1 MVTPTNQPTNR
12 ANIEQ
17 SEAEICNRK
26 GGEKNERRAGSFSQ
40 SKRAAIK
47 LCSSIQSKRCP
58 ATSIA
63 RAWNWKPKREI
74 IMYNLVQFCAILYN
88 FAHFCA
94 ILYNF
99 VQFCAIW
106 LQLISGI
113 TKTDATL
120 REQNINSFSDIVNI
134 YCTGAFTEKW
144 TMPKWFS
151 FQKDQR
157 YGQIN
162 ILFGERFWEDGFVE
176 VNYHL
181 FYIHRILGELT
192 LGSAQGKLFDPRKK
206 LAFWNSVPDNT
217 LGARNYSCCS
227 WNSVRAVPR
236 VTSLWW
242 PPGPRAV
249 SKLLN
254 WWYMQQHNLRELAV
268 FSQNVFFQLS
278 KYLPISRKTR
288 MMFMTSKCNQVSCFL
303 TDLYDRGR
311 M

>member
-1 MVTPTNQPTNR
+1 MQL
-12 ANIEQ
+12 
-17 SEAEICNRK
+17 C
-26 GGEKNERRAGSFSQ
+26 GSKISILSLTLSTFIALVLSQ
-40 SKRAAIK
+40 KYE
-47 LCSSIQSKRCP
+47 RCP
-58 ATSIA
+58 SNSHFRRT
-63 RAWNWKPKREI
+63 RESE
-74 IMYNLVQFCAILYN
+74 C
-88 FAHFCA
+88 C
-94 ILYNF
+94 
-99 VQFCAIW
+99 
-106 LQLISGI
+106 
-113 TKTDATL
+113 
-120 REQNINSFSDIVNI
+120 
-134 YCTGAFTEKW
+134 
-144 TMPKWFS
+144 
-151 FQKDQR
+151 R
-157 YGQIN
+157 YGQKN
-162 ILFGERFWEDGFVE
+162 ILLWARFWEDGFVE

-288 MMFMTSKCNQVSCFL
+288 MMFMTPKCKQVSCFL